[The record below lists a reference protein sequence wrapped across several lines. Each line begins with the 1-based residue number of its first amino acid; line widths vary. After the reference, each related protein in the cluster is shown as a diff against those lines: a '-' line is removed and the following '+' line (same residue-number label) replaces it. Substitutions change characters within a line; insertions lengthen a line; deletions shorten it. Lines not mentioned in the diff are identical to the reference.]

1 MTNILFYSM
10 HEFFWGFVYAI
21 FIVMPLQVVMML
33 LGATSDFDI
42 DITIKVCAV
51 LSFLNLMIVW
61 YNVPLEFVDDEEE

>member
-21 FIVMPLQVVMML
+21 FVVMPLQAVMML
-33 LGATSDFDI
+33 LGATPDFDI

-61 YNVPLEFVDDEEE
+61 YNVPLELVDDEEE

>member
-1 MTNILFYSM
+1 M

-21 FIVMPLQVVMML
+21 FMVMPLQAAMML
-33 LGATSDFDI
+33 LGATPDFDI

-61 YNVPLEFVDDEEE
+61 YNVPLELVDDEEE